1 MYIGTKVS
9 CKGRLFRIRQ
19 TITRNYSKLN
29 ILLNILALN
38 SKICYKTISDPTSVG
53 DVVVLLSAALEK
65 LLEDMV
71 VMILGEDDVL

>member
-38 SKICYKTISDPTSVG
+38 SKISYKTIYPTSVG
-53 DVVVLLSAALEK
+53 DVVVLLSALEQ